1 MKNLFNALMALCLMM
16 FSVSAV
22 SAQNDSKSKTIDF
35 KVTGNCWMCKKTI
48 ESSLKDK
55 PGIKSAVWNKDT
67 KMMKVV
73 FDPAKI
79 SEDQIHQKI
88 ADSGY
93 DTEKKKRSDKAY
105 NSLNKCCQYKRTIEY
120 KN

>member
-1 MKNLFNALMALCLMM
+1 MKTILNAVMAFCLML
-16 FSVSAV
+16 FSISFVA
-22 SAQNDSKSKTIDF
+22 AQNESKTKIIEF
-35 KVTGNCWMCKKTI
+35 KVTGNCGMCKKTI
-48 ESSLKDK
+48 ESSLKGN
-55 PGIKSAVWNKDT
+55 PGVSSAVWNKDT

-93 DTEKKKRSDKAY
+93 DTEKKKASEKAY
-105 NSLNKCCQYKRTIEY
+105 NALPGCCKYTRTLHNKK
-120 KN
+120 